1 MNETECVICRKPAS
15 DPPLMV
21 KVDDEVV
28 TTIRVCVDHRDITGD
43 SIRNGV
49 DLSNEQSSLSWALWL
64 VRMIHRTQG
73 INPIE
78 RALYTLVG
86 TYSSD
91 REDEIRKAT
100 DTVNTWTVDWM
111 RENAHDILQ
120 VILK

>member
-1 MNETECVICRKPAS
+1 MNEDKCVICGKPAS

-21 KVDDEVV
+21 KVDDEVI
-28 TTIRVCVDHRDITGD
+28 TTIRVCDDHWDITAI

-49 DLSNEQSSLSWALWL
+49 DLDNPEKCLEWALWL

-91 REDEIRKAT
+91 REDEIKKAT

-111 RENAHDILQ
+111 REQAHDILQ